1 MASDSGEDYYSD
13 SAPSAQAAPAKP
25 DENAPTAL
33 IPKSFFGGK
42 DLTPGKECTI
52 RVEQVM
58 EDQVAVSY
66 VQHREEESERDEEME
81 GLMS

>member
-1 MASDSGEDYYSD
+1 MADDSGEDYYSD
-13 SAPSAQAAPAKP
+13 NAPTDQAAPAKP

-42 DLTPGKECTI
+42 NLMPGKECEI

-58 EDQVAVSY
+58 EDQVSVSY
-66 VQHREEESERDEEME
+66 VSDSEEESERDEEMSE
-81 GLMS
+81 YMT